1 MKTTKKLTRNQCL
14 HALIGL
20 DNRTG
25 VAVQIHRFIT
35 DKYFWDKNRRFNS
48 ERLIDLLT
56 RLHNQG
62 YWQDV
67 VEKNIFNEYLSK
79 LQNYKF
85 Q

>member
-1 MKTTKKLTRNQCL
+1 MKNVKSLTRNQCL

-35 DKYFWDKNRRFNS
+35 DKYFWNKDRKFTS

-56 RLHNQG
+56 RLHKQG
-62 YWQDV
+62 HWQGL
-67 VEKNIFNEYLSK
+67 VEKNIFNEYLNK